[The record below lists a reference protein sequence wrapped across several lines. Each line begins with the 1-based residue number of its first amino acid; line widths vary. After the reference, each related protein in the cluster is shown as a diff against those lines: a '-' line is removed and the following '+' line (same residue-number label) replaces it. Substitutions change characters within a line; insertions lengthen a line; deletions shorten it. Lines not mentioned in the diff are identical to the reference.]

1 MGKKQRKKK
10 RKRILYNLVCP
21 FFSFKLPDRGKS
33 YATLGKATHQIR
45 IYPLQNCR
53 FIPYFAP

>member
-45 IYPLQNCR
+45 IYPLQNC
-53 FIPYFAP
+53 